1 MKLHGLLGGIALPV
15 LAFAM
20 IAPAMAQSTG
30 TDTVEETVIVKGSVK
45 PKGGL
50 LGKEKI
56 PKARSAVSQEYVK
69 TQAAGQTIGQVINL
83 LPGVNFVNSDPYGS
97 SGGNIRMRGFDG
109 NRISLTQDGIPLN
122 DTGNYASYYNQQID
136 GELIQRATVNLG
148 TTDVDSPTASATG
161 GTINIGSRRPDEEF
175 GMRVTGSYGSFDYSR
190 LFLSADTGAFGPWGT
205 TAWAAGSY
213 QKYDKFKGPGQLEKK
228 QANLKFYQDLGG
240 DGNFISIA
248 GHYNENRNNQYRNLT
263 LAEIGFYGYDYDNL
277 PVCTLDAPTNGVA
290 DNDNATTF
298 GTGGGAYLSAND
310 NPANTAS
317 CTNYYGLRINPS
329 NTGNVRIQSSF
340 KLTDSL
346 RLTVDPSFQ
355 YTLANGGGTTTISE
369 TDGRLRGQSGGV
381 FAGPGRD
388 LNGDGD
394 LLDTVRLYQ
403 PSNTKTYRY
412 GMTASLIYDLDEN
425 QTIRAAYT
433 VDYGLH
439 RQTGEM
445 GAVDLSG
452 NPLNVFAGMKGPKI
466 YGADGSI
473 LRSRDRKS
481 IAKLNQFSLSY
492 NGSFYEDRLKIAV
505 GVRAPYFERELN
517 QYCYSQNGSSNVLC
531 TTQPIATTNPVTG
544 NVTFA
549 GSSTQYIQPY
559 SATLKYDDWL
569 PNLGVSY
576 EFAENH
582 IFFASYAEGLSAPR
596 TDSLYQVNRST
607 VAGGIVFSRANPE
620 TTQSF
625 DLGYRYQGQD
635 LTISTSVWRTKYF
648 DRIVNT
654 FDDELGFF
662 VDRNVGDVDLQG
674 WDFEAAYTPMDGLT
688 LYGSVSYIDSELQ
701 DDLILTA
708 TTTLRTKGK
717 KLVETPDWTVSGRI
731 QYVFGGFTVGLQGKF
746 VGDRFS
752 TDMNDEVAE
761 SYTVFDAD
769 IRYDLTD
776 FGYEDTY
783 IQFNA
788 INLFDENY
796 LGNISSATNAQST
809 DVSNTNVP
817 NIRGPQTTR
826 FSVGAPQTFQVSVGV
841 KF

>member
-1 MKLHGLLGGIALPV
+1 MKLNVLLGGASLSV
-15 LAFAM
+15 LAMTA
-20 IAPAMAQSTG
+20 IIPAFAQSTG
-30 TDTVEETVIVKGSVK
+30 TDTVEETVIVTGTKA
-45 PKGGL
+45 KGGL
-50 LGKEKI
+50 LGKEKV
-56 PKARSAVSQEYVK
+56 PKARSSVNQEYVK
-69 TQAAGQTIGQVINL
+69 TQAAGQTIGQIINL

-136 GELIQRATVNLG
+136 GELISRATVNLG

-175 GMRVTGSYGSFDYSR
+175 GVRMTGSYGSFDYSR
-190 LFLSADTGAFGPWGT
+190 LFLNVDSGAFGPWGT

-213 QKYDKFKGPGQLEKK
+213 QKYDKFKGPGELEKK

-240 DGNFISIA
+240 DGNFVSIA
-248 GHYNENRNNQYRNLT
+248 GNYNENRNNFYRNLS
-263 LAEIGFYGYDYDNL
+263 LGEIATYGYDFDNFAT
-277 PVCTLDAPTNGVA
+277 CTRDAPTNGA
-290 DNDNATTF
+290 IDND
-298 GTGGGAYLSAND
+298 GSGADQNNLAN
-310 NPANTAS
+310 PSS

-329 NTGNVRIQSSF
+329 NTGNVRMQSSF

-355 YTLANGGGTTTISE
+355 YTLANGGGTSLIAE
-369 TDGRLRGQSGGV
+369 NDGRLRGQSGGV
-381 FAGPGRD
+381 FAGPGID
-388 LNGDGD
+388 LNADGD
-394 LLDTVRLYQ
+394 LLDTVRVYS

-412 GMTASLIYDLDEN
+412 GVTASLIYDLDEN

-433 VDYGLH
+433 LDYGLH

-445 GAVDLSG
+445 GPIDPAG

-466 YGADGSI
+466 YGVDSGI
-473 LRSRDRKS
+473 LRTRDRKS
-481 IAKLNQFSLSY
+481 IAKLNQFSISY
-492 NGSFYEDRLKIAV
+492 NGSFFDDRFKVAL

-517 QYCYSQNGSSNVLC
+517 QNCYSQNGSSNVLC
-531 TTQPIATTNPVTG
+531 TTQAVAATLANG
-544 NVTFA
+544 NVQFLNGNGTLNT
-549 GSSTQYIQPY
+549 TQYIQPY

-569 PNLGVSY
+569 PNVGLSY
-576 EFAENH
+576 EVAENH
-582 IFFASYAEGLSAPR
+582 IIFASYAEGLSAPR
-596 TDSLYQVNRST
+596 TDSLYQVNRTSI
-607 VAGGIVFSRANPE
+607 ASGITFSRANPE

-625 DLGYRYQGQD
+625 DLGYRYQGDD
-635 LTISTSVWRTKYF
+635 LTISTSIWRTKYF

-674 WDFEAAYTPMDGLT
+674 WDFEAAYTPVDGLT

-701 DDLILTA
+701 QDLILTA
-708 TTTLRTKGK
+708 TQTLRTKGK
-717 KLVETPDWTVSGRI
+717 QLVETPEWTVSGRV
-731 QYVFGGFTVGLQGKF
+731 QYVWDNFTFGLQGKY

-752 TDMNDEVAE
+752 TDINDEIAPNF
-761 SYTVFDAD
+761 TVFDAD
-769 IRYDLTD
+769 IRYDLAG
-776 FGYEDTY
+776 FGYEETY

-788 INLFDENY
+788 INLFDKNY
-796 LGNISSATNAQST
+796 LGNISTATNALPT

-817 NIRGPQTTR
+817 NIRAGQTTR